1 MKTETDGPPLLPED
15 PFVFYQEP
23 PDWRWLSFLEAGRQ
37 IANWRSVLAHLA
49 PPARVGIR
57 STPSVEALLADLAVR
72 SCGLLTV
79 PLPAASE
86 SGASAD
92 VEDLDAVLDL
102 DEKGVLATDGDA
114 AKQVERTVASEES
127 PRPSG
132 GDCGLLG
139 GCFVTK
145 VGDGNPSLEHLPTS
159 DLETAVGRLVGS
171 DGSTEERCA
180 ERGIVVHGRSLAER
194 SERIVIEWA
203 VRTAAAIVV
212 APSPEALAETVFWVR
227 PTVIHGS
234 ADELRA
240 WPTLFRAGES
250 RQRGLRSRFRRLRQV
265 IVGGGERLDGETEA
279 FYVDLG
285 AEVVSLGGG

>member
-1 MKTETDGPPLLPED
+1 MKPETNGPPLLPED

-37 IANWRSVLAHLA
+37 IAGWRSVLAHLA

-57 STPSVEALLADLAVR
+57 SSPSVEALLADLAVR
-72 SCGLLTV
+72 SRGLLTV
-79 PLPAASE
+79 PLAAGSE

-92 VEDLDAVLDL
+92 VGDLDAVLDL
-102 DEKGVLATDGDA
+102 DEKGVLATDGGDT
-114 AKQVERTVASEES
+114 KQMDQTVASEES
-127 PRPSG
+127 PRPSD
-132 GDCGLLG
+132 GDSGLLG
-139 GCFVTK
+139 GCFVTT
-145 VGDGNPSLEHLPTS
+145 VVDGNSGLEHLPTS

-171 DGSTEERCA
+171 DRSTEGHCA

-203 VRTAAAIVV
+203 VHTAAAIVV
-212 APSPEALAETVFWVR
+212 APSSEALAATVFWAR

-234 ADELRA
+234 ADELGA

-250 RQRGLRSRFRRLRQV
+250 RQRGLRSRFRRLRRV

-279 FYVDLG
+279 FYVGLG
-285 AEVVSLGGG
+285 AEVVSLEGA